1 MTKETEEKIGQL
13 QMMEQNLQ
21 NFLMQKQQ
29 FQGQL
34 VEIESALRELK
45 DSKDAYKIVGNIMI
59 SSTKEDLEKD
69 LNEKKETIELRI
81 KTLEKQEST
90 IKEKASSTQGEVM
103 EQLKK
108 EKK

>member
-13 QMMEQNLQ
+13 QMMEQNIQ

-29 FQGQL
+29 LQGQL
-34 VEIESALRELK
+34 IEIESALRELK
-45 DSKDAYKIVGNIMI
+45 DAKDAYKIVGNIMI
-59 SSTKEDLEKD
+59 GSTKEDLEKD
-69 LNEKKETIELRI
+69 LNEKKTTIELRI
-81 KTLEKQEST
+81 KTLEKQESQ
-90 IKEKASSTQGEVM
+90 IKEKASSTQAEVM